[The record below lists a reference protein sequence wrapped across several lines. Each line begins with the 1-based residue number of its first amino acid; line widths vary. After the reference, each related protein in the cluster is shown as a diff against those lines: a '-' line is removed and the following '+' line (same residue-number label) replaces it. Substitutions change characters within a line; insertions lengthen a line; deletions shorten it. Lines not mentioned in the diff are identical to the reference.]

1 MMSPRLKGCTC
12 RQITLS
18 FTGMEE
24 EGEVA
29 LCMKI
34 RKKVS
39 SVQINFLLLLDA
51 SSLVRVLTSHRRERL
66 TAEQFATSQNS

>member
-1 MMSPRLKGCTC
+1 MMNSWLKNYKW
-12 RQITLS
+12 RQIIYS

-34 RKKVS
+34 RNKAS
-39 SVQINFLLLLDA
+39 SVQINFLLQLDA
-51 SSLVRVLTSHRRERL
+51 SYMTP
-66 TAEQFATSQNS
+66 